1 MPPSRPRSC
10 RQSQLTCCVFLV
22 FSLHCGRLAAPCPPQ
37 NQQPTL
43 RLESRRRIGGK
54 IIKILHC
61 GQKPVLSQ
69 TTAEKEQRRTY
80 LRDET
85 PFTLTAGREKQQ
97 RGPSSRKQSL
107 TEAKHEK
114 KRTTEL
120 ENWSPWFCSSAVM
133 RALTFRVTV
142 PTHCPPS
149 ACLRRGRTP
158 PPLSLTNPSSLYTG
172 HGRPQHPRLL
182 RSLLNPSRQCP
193 HCVAREQA
201 FPQVGT

>member
-107 TEAKHEK
+107 TEPKHEK
-114 KRTTEL
+114 RGRRSWNPVL
-120 ENWSPWFCSSAVM
+120 VPFILRSDLG
-133 RALTFRVTV
+133 ALVRVGI
-142 PTHCPPS
+142 PTHCPLPTFD
-149 ACLRRGRTP
+149 ALTP
-158 PPLSLTNPSSLYTG
+158 PPPHAYKTALS
-172 HGRPQHPRLL
+172 R
-182 RSLLNPSRQCP
+182 
-193 HCVAREQA
+193 AR
-201 FPQVGT
+201 